1 MLRGVILTEKVYEDD
16 DTMAFLDTNPS
27 APGHTIVIP
36 KYHKSNILEL
46 DEHELV
52 AVFKTV
58 QKVTEKIRKNM
69 KPDGF
74 NIGINHGN
82 VAGQRIPHFH
92 VHIIPRFKDDKGGMI
107 QMVVSNKPKEDLA
120 AIASKIRGGE
130 EIPDFIIRQIKDYD
144 KEQEKVKEEEKPQ
157 NKEEEKMEKMEKKLF
172 PSNKVEFETEET
184 EKEDV
189 YDKMLKR
196 MRIAN

>member
-1 MLRGVILTEKVYEDD
+1 MLRGVILTEKVYEDE

-27 APGHTIVIP
+27 APGHTIVIS

-52 AVFKTV
+52 AVFKAV
-58 QKVTEKIRKNM
+58 QKVTEKIQKNM

-82 VAGQRIPHFH
+82 VAGQRVPHFH

-107 QMVVSNKPKEDLA
+107 QMVVSNKPKEDLV
-120 AIASKIRGGE
+120 AIASRIRGGE
-130 EIPDFIIRQIKDYD
+130 EIPDFIIRQIN
-144 KEQEKVKEEEKPQ
+144 EQEMVKEEEKPQ
-157 NKEEEKMEKMEKKLF
+157 NKEEEKLEKMEKELF
-172 PSNKVEFETEET
+172 PSNKVEFKTEET
-184 EKEDV
+184 EGEDD